1 MPLILQLTILALLI
15 LLNGAFAL
23 AELALVS
30 SRRAML
36 TLLERQGLRGATRA
50 RLLADDPQSFLP
62 TIQFGITLVGI
73 LTGALG
79 GTQLGER
86 MQGPLSHI
94 PYIAPYAAPLSV
106 AFTVLVITY
115 LTLVFGEL
123 VPKQLALRH
132 PERLALLVSG
142 PVAVLAGAVSPVIW
156 LLSKTTHIVLRLFG
170 PTPDDRRGV
179 SEEELKALLVE
190 GAETGVLET
199 EERDIIERVLRLA
212 DKPVRA
218 IMTPRTEIIWLDRSA
233 AREDIIARLRA
244 ASHSRFVVCDGSV
257 DNVAGIILSK
267 DVLDRLLDNREGPI
281 ISPVLRQPMA
291 IPDSVSALDALDRL
305 KADDLGMALVFDEY
319 GSFEGVVTAADV
331 LEAIVG
337 DAEDTGPSSY
347 IEPLPDS
354 SYELDGL
361 TPVDEIKARLHLP
374 NLPKEGSYHTLGGLV
389 LALILR
395 PAAKGDAIM
404 FGGWKFE
411 VLGLDGRRIERVK
424 VVKGAV
430 D

>member
-1 MPLILQLTILALLI
+1 MPLILQLAILALLV
-15 LLNGAFAL
+15 LLNGAFAM

-30 SRRAML
+30 ARRAML
-36 TLLERQGLRGATRA
+36 TLMERQGLRGATRA

-62 TIQFGITLVGI
+62 TTQFGITLIGI
-73 LTGALG
+73 LTGVFG
-79 GTQLGER
+79 GAQLGER
-86 MQGPLSHI
+86 MQGPLRHI
-94 PYIAPYAAPLSV
+94 PYIAAYAAPLGV
-106 AFTVLVITY
+106 AFTVLAITF

-132 PERLALLVSG
+132 PERLAVLVAG
-142 PVAVLAGAVSPVIW
+142 PIAILARIAGPAIW
-156 LLSKTTHIVLRLFG
+156 LLSKATHLVLRVFG
-170 PTPDDRRGV
+170 PTLEDRRGV
-179 SEEELKALLVE
+179 SEEELKAMLVE
-190 GAETGVLET
+190 GAESGVLEN

-218 IMTPRTEIIWLDRSA
+218 IMTPRTEIVWVDRSA
-233 AREDIIARLRA
+233 SREDIIARLRA

-257 DNVAGIILSK
+257 DNVTGIILAK
-267 DVLDRLLDNREGPI
+267 DVLDRVLDNREGPM

-305 KADDLGMALVFDEY
+305 KADELGMALVFDEY

-347 IEPLPDS
+347 IEPPPDS
-354 SYELDGL
+354 FYELDGL

-374 NLPKEGSYHTLGGLV
+374 ALPNEGSYHTLGGLI
-389 LALILR
+389 LALLLR
-395 PAAKGDAIM
+395 PAAKGDAII

-411 VLGLDGRRIERVK
+411 VLAMDGRRIDRVK
-424 VVKGAV
+424 VAKATG